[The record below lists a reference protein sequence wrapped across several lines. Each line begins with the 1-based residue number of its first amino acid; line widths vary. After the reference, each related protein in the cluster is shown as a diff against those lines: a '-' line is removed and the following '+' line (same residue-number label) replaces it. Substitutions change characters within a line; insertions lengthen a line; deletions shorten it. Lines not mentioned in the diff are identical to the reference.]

1 MVIGLVVALAG
12 TLDATSS
19 LATDS
24 CAYDAQTQTVRIVFG
39 APDTTSLT
47 LDTAGDIR
55 VSGQKCGAA
64 TITNTTAVRIT
75 GSAGNDTADLKLS
88 GGAFPGIKFH
98 IDLGGGQDRLR
109 IFGGHG
115 ADHVVI
121 GSNGINLDADN
132 LLVPDALL
140 AHTESVLIN
149 GDSGPDVISGNGG
162 DGTGRPTKI
171 PLRLYGGG
179 GNDTAIGGAA
189 NDVIEGNDN
198 NDRLYGKTGSDIIL
212 GNKGDDYIDG
222 GPGIDH
228 CHPGIGTNQLVNCP

>member
-1 MVIGLVVALAG
+1 MVVTLAWGLN
-12 TLDATSS
+12 ATAAR
-19 LATDS
+19 ATES
-24 CAYDAQTQTVRIVFG
+24 CGYDAQTQVVRIVFG
-39 APDTTSLT
+39 APDTASVTIDST
-47 LDTAGDIR
+47 GNIR
-55 VSGQKCGAA
+55 VSGQKCGDA
-64 TITNTTAVRIT
+64 TTTNTTAVRIT

-88 GGAFPGIKFH
+88 GGDFPGIKLH
-98 IDLGGGQDRLR
+98 IDLGGGHDRLR

-115 ADHVVI
+115 HDHIVI

-132 LLVPDALL
+132 LLIPDVLL

-149 GDSGPDVISGNGG
+149 GDSWPDVISGNGG

-179 GNDTAIGGAA
+179 GNDTAIGGIG

-222 GPGIDH
+222 GPGLDH
-228 CHPGIGTNQLVNCP
+228 CHRGLGTNQLVNCP